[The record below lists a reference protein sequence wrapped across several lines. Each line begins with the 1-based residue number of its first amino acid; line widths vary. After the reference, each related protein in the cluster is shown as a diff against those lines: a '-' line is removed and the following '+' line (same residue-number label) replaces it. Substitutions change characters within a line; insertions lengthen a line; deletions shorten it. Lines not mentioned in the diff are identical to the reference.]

1 MSCNLELEEPLR
13 LASADE
19 VNQLISIY
27 ERHLPST
34 VQFVLLLENIKRM
47 QAIICDSE
55 LENASH
61 RFRKS
66 IYVLKDRDIKQHAT
80 FVAIGPDKDI
90 FIIPHTLQNP
100 PIELTEAIRVT
111 KYIKWK
117 LHPVFVIEANNEI
130 QEHLSQAAE
139 SRNLKLQV
147 WSDCLNYWMPKQKA
161 SKVTYSVPQDVTL
174 RPLQEEHA
182 QFLNDTWPYRYE
194 QSKWYIETAIR
205 VNGGFG
211 LFDTKDESLV
221 ACVFKNDHD
230 SVGHLYTIPSRTQRG
245 YGSTL
250 AKAIT
255 KKIAF
260 QDNQHALAFISP
272 SNEQSIRIF
281 TKIGYLPVSRTLWLS
296 SKPATK
302 NQLS

>member
-1 MSCNLELEEPLR
+1 MSSNPEPEEPLR

-27 ERHLPST
+27 ERHLPPT

-47 QAIICDSE
+47 QATICDSE

-66 IYVLKDRDIKQHAT
+66 VYVLKDTDIVQHAT
-80 FVAIGPDKDI
+80 FLAIGLEKDL
-90 FIIPHTLQNP
+90 FIIPHTLQDP
-100 PIELTEAIRVT
+100 PIELTDAIRGT
-111 KYIKWK
+111 KFIRWE
-117 LHPVFVIEANNEI
+117 LHPVFVIEGNNEI
-130 QEHLSQAAE
+130 KDHLIEVAE
-139 SRNLKLQV
+139 ARNLKLQV
-147 WSDCLNYWMPKQKA
+147 WSDCLNYWMPQQKA
-161 SKVTYSVPQDVTL
+161 SKITYTVPHDVTL

-211 LFDTKDESLV
+211 LFDTKDGSLV

-230 SVGHLYTIPSRTQRG
+230 SVGD
-245 YGSTL
+245 
-250 AKAIT
+250 
-255 KKIAF
+255 F
-260 QDNQHALAFISP
+260 
-272 SNEQSIRIF
+272 
-281 TKIGYLPVSRTLWLS
+281 
-296 SKPATK
+296 
-302 NQLS
+302 